1 MKKSNLIYALFTIV
15 IVIVT
20 VIMIISGSEIDKTD
34 SFPWYFEKLNLI
46 KSQQKHK
53 GNKKIKVAFLDTGL
67 NYEVIPFMKNE
78 IVDGYNCITE
88 TNDFNDNNGHGT
100 SVIALSSFDSD
111 KIQYSGIYSDI
122 IIVPVVV
129 ADASGKT
136 NEDYIYKG
144 IIYAIENNVDII
156 NISLGSKKTS
166 EKVETALYYAFCKN
180 ILVICSTGDYR
191 DTAISYPASSE
202 YTIPIASQ
210 SILGVPYLN
219 ANYNST
225 CLLIPGENI
234 SILKWNEYDSKFD
247 VGIGNGSSYACAIF
261 TGIVAMYLSN
271 ENNNIELIRSE
282 IKKQI
287 DNQKS
292 ENCFINVYSFI
303 L

>member
-1 MKKSNLIYALFTIV
+1 MKKSNIIYALLTIV
-15 IVIVT
+15 IIIVT
-20 VIMIISGSEIDKTD
+20 IIVIKNGSEIDKTD
-34 SFPWYFEKLNLI
+34 SYPWYFEKLNLI
-46 KSQQKHK
+46 KSQQEYKEH
-53 GNKKIKVAFLDTGL
+53 KKIKVAFLDTGL
-67 NYEVIPFMKNE
+67 NYEIIPFMKNE

-100 SVIALSSFDSD
+100 SVIALSAFDSD
-111 KIQYSGIYSDI
+111 KIQYSGINSDI

-136 NEDYIYKG
+136 NEEYIYKG
-144 IIYAIENNVDII
+144 IIYAIEKNVDII

-166 EKVETALYYAFCKN
+166 EKVETALYHAFCKN
-180 ILVICSTGDYR
+180 ILVICSTGDYG
-191 DTAISYPASSE
+191 DTAISYPASSQ

-219 ANYNST
+219 ANYDIT

-234 SILKWNEYDSKFD
+234 SILKWNAYDSKFD

-261 TGIVAMYLSN
+261 TGIAAMYLSN
-271 ENNNIELIRSE
+271 ENNNIELIRLE
-282 IKKQI
+282 INKQI

-292 ENCFINVYSFI
+292 EDCFINVYSFI